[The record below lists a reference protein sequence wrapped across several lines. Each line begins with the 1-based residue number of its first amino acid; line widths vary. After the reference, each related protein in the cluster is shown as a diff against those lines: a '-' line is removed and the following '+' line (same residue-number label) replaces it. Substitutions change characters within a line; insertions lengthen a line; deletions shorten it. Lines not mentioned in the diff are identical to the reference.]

1 MSLYQWPRLC
11 LVACIAVVLSAT
23 LGLRAEP
30 AAEKPADAEAKKEA
44 AVSVAVARDR
54 AKVMQS
60 IYSSTLEVM
69 HHRYF
74 HINRSTVP
82 ARAMEDIFDDMS
94 RQSFGKARWI
104 SGNTKAMSIDHEPET
119 SFEKQAVREFT
130 IGKEELERVEDGYY
144 QRATP
149 IPLSGG
155 CIGCHAGLS
164 AEAGRTPR
172 FAALVI
178 SIPVNEK

>member
-1 MSLYQWPRLC
+1 MISRPWTRLC
-11 LVACIAVVLSAT
+11 MAAGIAAVFSAT
-23 LGLRAEP
+23 LALRADP
-30 AAEKPADAEAKKEA
+30 PQEKPAEKDAR
-44 AVSVAVARDR
+44 VSIAVARDR
-54 AKVMQS
+54 AKLMHT

-74 HINRSTVP
+74 HINRSTIP

-94 RQSFGKARWI
+94 RQSLGKARWI

-130 IGKEELERVEDGYY
+130 IGKEELELVEDGYY
-144 QRATP
+144 RRAAP

-164 AEAGRTPR
+164 ADAGRTAR
-172 FAALVI
+172 FAGLVI
-178 SIPVNEK
+178 TIPVKDE

>member
-1 MSLYQWPRLC
+1 MNSRPWTSLC
-11 LVACIAVVLSAT
+11 VAAGIAAVFGAT
-23 LGLRAEP
+23 LALRAAPPE
-30 AAEKPADAEAKKEA
+30 EKPAEKDPR
-44 AVSVAVARDR
+44 VSVAVARDR
-54 AKVMQS
+54 AKVMHT

-82 ARAMEDIFDDMS
+82 ARAMEDVFDDMS
-94 RQSFGKARWI
+94 RQSLGKARWI

-130 IGKEELERVEDGYY
+130 VGKEELELVEDGYY
-144 QRATP
+144 RRATP

-155 CIGCHAGLS
+155 CVGCHAGLS
-164 AEAGRTPR
+164 ADAGRTAR
-172 FAALVI
+172 FAGLVI
-178 SIPVNEK
+178 SIPVLEE